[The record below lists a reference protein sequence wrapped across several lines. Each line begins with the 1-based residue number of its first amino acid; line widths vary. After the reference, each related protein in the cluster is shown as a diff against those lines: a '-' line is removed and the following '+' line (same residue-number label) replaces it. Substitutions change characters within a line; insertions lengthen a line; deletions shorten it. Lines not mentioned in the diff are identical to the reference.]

1 MPNPRQIPIISQL
14 LRWLSPLATAIVLPG
29 CLSPIALNNA
39 VMAYDQST
47 SDIQS
52 QQLLLNVARAHQHQ
66 PLHFTG
72 ISNIAATFNFQFNAG
87 ATPALTGESG
97 SLLTPIFGGTV
108 SENPTISIVPIEG
121 EEFTQRL
128 LTPFH
133 EHKLTMLLRQGADID
148 LVLRLLAGEL
158 RLKGNTE
165 AQDAVFYNKPSD
177 KTGYK
182 RFRQLVTQISTV
194 QDRHRLFVEPLQ
206 FEQSWHIPADT
217 LAAEQFAGLQK
228 EYDLD
233 FDAAGKRLTLTK
245 RLIGHTVITN
255 YDPQSLTNAQRI
267 ALNDEAN
274 KGLLNDVMVDIRS
287 DYPGGEVPVHGF
299 FRLRSFYNVVNFLG
313 RGIDDESEYPVE
325 KLQAT
330 PHVKENPIHTLGISV
345 TEDAPNDDS
354 LYVEYAG
361 NYYAIAPEAG
371 YQWNREGF
379 RLLHQLFQMTMT
391 ELAQRGAPTLTIS
404 K

>member
-1 MPNPRQIPIISQL
+1 MPYPRQIPIISKLLLWLTQL
-14 LRWLSPLATAIVLPG
+14 AIAVFLPG

-133 EHKLTMLLRQGADID
+133 EHKLTMLLRQGADVD

-158 RLKGNTE
+158 RIKGHAN
-165 AQDAVFYNKPSD
+165 AHDAVFYNKPSD
-177 KTGYK
+177 ETGYK

-206 FEQSWHIPADT
+206 FEQSWQIPTDT
-217 LAAEQFAGLQK
+217 LTTEQLAGLQK
-228 EYDLD
+228 EYELD
-233 FDAAGKRLTLTK
+233 FDAAGRRLTLTK

-255 YDPQSLTNAQRI
+255 YDPQALTNAQRI
-267 ALNDEAN
+267 ALNDEAD
-274 KGLLNDVMVDIRS
+274 KGLLNDVMVDIRP
-287 DYPGGEVPVHGF
+287 DYPGGEVSVHGF

-313 RGIDDESEYPVE
+313 RGIDDEPEYPVD
-325 KLQAT
+325 KLPAT
-330 PHVKENPIHTLGISV
+330 PHVTENPSHTLGISV
-345 TEDAPNDDS
+345 SEDAPNDDT

-361 NYYAIAPEAG
+361 NYYAIAPETG

-379 RLLHQLFQMTMT
+379 RLLYQLFQMTMT
-391 ELAQRGAPTLTIS
+391 ELSQRGAPTLTIS